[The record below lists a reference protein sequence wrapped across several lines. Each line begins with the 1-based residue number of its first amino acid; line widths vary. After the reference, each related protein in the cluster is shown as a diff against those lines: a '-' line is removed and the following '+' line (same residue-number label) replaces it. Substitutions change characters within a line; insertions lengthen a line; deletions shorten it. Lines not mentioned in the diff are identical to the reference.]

1 MYNCVNYIS
10 GVSLLLQ
17 PKIWYQSRPEEGH
30 LEASSFPPGTF
41 KTNLKVIHVRS
52 LIKNS
57 QNKTNAI
64 TLELYFL
71 HKISSLIE
79 YPQSPRKTDFIDVQ

>member
-17 PKIWYQSRPEEGH
+17 PKIRYQYRPEEGH
-30 LEASSFPPGTF
+30 PEASSFPPGTL
-41 KTNLKVIHVRS
+41 KTNLKIIHVRA

-57 QNKTNAI
+57 QNKTNAK

-71 HKISSLIE
+71 HKICSLLE
-79 YPQSPRKTDFIDVQ
+79 YQQSPRKTGFIAVQ